1 MSELT
6 NPDFLTQLQE
16 FFSRHTMM
24 VGAWVSVF
32 LFLIIVQFRLLTARV
47 KKDTIG
53 VAVNKVNHQDGIFVD
68 VRSQDKFSQGHIAN
82 AINMTLSEIK
92 SGQINRIER
101 RKDVPVILVGKDKYD
116 TEAFNAARI
125 LKKFG
130 FNGVTTLEGGMLEWY
145 NNNLPVTNKK

>member
-24 VGAWVSVF
+24 AGGWITVL
-32 LFLIIVQFRLLTARV
+32 LFLIIVQFRLMTARI

-53 VAVNKVNHQDGIFVD
+53 VAVNKVNHSEGVFVD
-68 VRSQDKFSQGHIAN
+68 IRSQENFNKGHIAN
-82 AINMTLSEIK
+82 AVNMTFAEIK
-92 SGQINRIER
+92 AGQINRIER
-101 RKDVPVILVGKDKYD
+101 KKDSPVILVGKDKYD
-116 TEAFNAARI
+116 TEAFNGARL
-125 LKKFG
+125 LKNLG
-130 FNGVTTLEGGMLEWY
+130 FNQVTTLDGGMLEWY